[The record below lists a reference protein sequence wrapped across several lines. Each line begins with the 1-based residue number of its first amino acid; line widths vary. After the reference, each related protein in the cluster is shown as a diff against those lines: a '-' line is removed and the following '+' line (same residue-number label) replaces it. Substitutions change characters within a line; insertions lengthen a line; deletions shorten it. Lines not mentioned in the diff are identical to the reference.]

1 MAVTVT
7 KSRAKSRAKSPANT
21 GRGARDLRILVVH
34 GPNLNLLGKREPE
47 IYGTQT
53 LADIDADL
61 AAAAKDLCVEVESF
75 QSNHEGELI
84 DRIQEAMGHADG
96 ILINPGGF
104 THSSVA
110 LRDALVA
117 TDLPV
122 VEIHLSNVYARES
135 FRRLSYVSPI
145 AVGVISGLGAQGYQ
159 FGLEALVKRLNR

>member
-1 MAVTVT
+1 VTAT
-7 KSRAKSRAKSPANT
+7 KGRAKAGHAS
-21 GRGARDLRILVVH
+21 RDLRILVVH

-61 AAAAKDLCVEVESF
+61 VIVAKDLGVEVESI

-117 TDLPV
+117 TDLPI

-145 AVGVISGLGAQGYQ
+145 AIGVISGLGAQGYQ
-159 FGLEALVKRLNR
+159 FGLEALVKRLKR